1 MGNMNTDNTGK
12 GGDANTKRLRA
23 TLRNPSD
30 CSVLTHSLNRC
41 ISDFANA
48 QSKFLATLGTLDMP
62 KPLDAISAGNISII
76 NGRNIKCQTNMELT
90 WTI

>member
-30 CSVLTHSLNRC
+30 CSVLSHSDNRW
-41 ISDFANA
+41 
-48 QSKFLATLGTLDMP
+48 LGVIVVEEGM
-62 KPLDAISAGNISII
+62 
-76 NGRNIKCQTNMELT
+76 
-90 WTI
+90 